1 MPKDGSLFYS
11 DLSCYA
17 KKTKKNPKEKL
28 GKWLGRVKRTTD
40 TKFPSLSWTN
50 GGLHIK
56 KKKWQNETRIFSAQ
70 FFGLA
75 SQAMAELS
83 KRYSLTTPSLRA
95 PTGREKL
102 GGTNTN
108 GLNLGLGGR
117 ESEQRTIKRPSKEV
131 RECGLNVIQYLPPTT
146 TATTSST
153 SPSKTAAE
161 RNHRQNYRC
170 RSQSRHQRRHRS

>member
-11 DLSCYA
+11 DLSLLC
-17 KKTKKNPKEKL
+17 KKNEKKPQRKARGMVGQSKENNGYKVSFSVMD
-28 GKWLGRVKRTTD
+28 KWWVT
-40 TKFPSLSWTN
+40 
-50 GGLHIK
+50 HQ
-56 KKKWQNETRIFSAQ
+56 KKWQNETRIFSAQ

-83 KRYSLTTPSLRA
+83 KRYSLTTHSLRA

-102 GGTNTN
+102 GGANTN

-117 ESEQRTIKRPSKEV
+117 ESEQRTIKKPSKEV

-153 SPSKTAAE
+153 SPSKTATE

>member
-1 MPKDGSLFYS
+1 M
-11 DLSCYA
+11 
-17 KKTKKNPKEKL
+17 
-28 GKWLGRVKRTTD
+28 GRVKRTTD
-40 TKFPSLSWTN
+40 TKFPSVSWTN
-50 GGLHIK
+50 GGLHI

-83 KRYSLTTPSLRA
+83 KRYSLTTHSLRA

-117 ESEQRTIKRPSKEV
+117 ESEQRTIKKPSKEV
-131 RECGLNVIQYLPPTT
+131 RECGLNVIQFQYLPPTT